1 MQQCWFWIISLMLA
15 LYAILDGF
23 DFGAGALHLFVAKT
37 NTERQQVIGAIG
49 PFWDGNEVWLL
60 AAGGAL
66 LLAFPGAMTAAFSG
80 FYLAIF
86 VLIWALIMRAISIEF
101 RNHIQDGLWHAFW
114 DALFSLSSIFIPIL
128 LGAALGNVLRG
139 VPLDGTGSFHIPLF
153 TSFRTV
159 EPVGILDW
167 YTVLVGIFVF
177 LTVIGHGAAFLAWK
191 TTDAVARRARGL
203 GLPVWIAVTAL
214 GGIVTY
220 ATDQVNPSLYRN
232 LRHSLMGWLGL
243 GLFGASV
250 FVVFFGHLRARP
262 LLTFLGTSTFI
273 TGMLVATAGCLF
285 PVLLKSSINDAYTLT
300 AYNAASAETGL
311 RSALAWWAIGFPIA
325 VGYGALLFYLHR
337 KRNDDAEERWSL
349 DHSAA
354 PSEDHST
361 NSY

>member
-1 MQQCWFWIISLMLA
+1 MQQCWFWIVSLMLA

-37 NTERQQVIGAIG
+37 DAERRQVIGAIG

-66 LLAFPGAMTAAFSG
+66 LLAFPGVMTAAFSG

-86 VLIWALIMRAISIEF
+86 VLIWTLIIRAISIEF
-101 RNHIQDGLWHAFW
+101 RNHIQDSLWHAFW
-114 DALFSLSSIFIPIL
+114 DALFSLSSVLIPIL

-153 TSFRTV
+153 THFKTV

-167 YTVLVGIFVF
+167 YTVLVGLFVF

-191 TTDAVARRARGL
+191 TTDAVARRAHAL
-203 GLPVWIAVTAL
+203 GLPVWVAATVL

-220 ATDQVNPSLYRN
+220 ATDQVNPSLYRS
-232 LRHSLMGWLGL
+232 LRHAPMGWLGL
-243 GLFGASV
+243 ALFGASV
-250 FVVFFGHLRARP
+250 FVVFFGLLRARP
-262 LLTFLGTSTFI
+262 LLTFLGSSTFI
-273 TGMLVATAGCLF
+273 AGMLVATAGSLF
-285 PVLLKSSINDAYTLT
+285 PVLLKSSLNDAYTLT
-300 AYNAASAETGL
+300 AYNAASADTGL

-325 VGYGALLFYLHR
+325 VGYAALLFYVHR
-337 KRNDDAEERWSL
+337 KRGS
-349 DHSAA
+349 
-354 PSEDHST
+354 ST
-361 NSY
+361 DSSY